1 MKSQCF
7 IILSALALNGCTAH
21 VGYHDI
27 GAALRSGL
35 SGSQSASAGYAQQK
49 PSARD
54 CAFHATA
61 RAAQEAQASMA
72 NLKNRMA
79 AAKQSLSQ
87 SPAWQNG
94 SCIRPGMRNLPPQ
107 PKGLSQQEVEFQS
120 VGSCLDLAVRRQGK
134 NDLVQALVAVRQE
147 KLLEYAVKWNE
158 GHQEPCAVAVGQSQV
173 DDFMA
178 RAVCG
183 AFGREAYSGCIM
195 KNLQKC
201 IQTVADRCNA
211 PLAVWRLNVEAIQ
224 NEPDV
229 LLQQCQSNIN
239 LIEEAERRIP
249 DLEMTVQLNQE
260 EHSKLAASGGAKV
273 PASACH

>member
-1 MKSQCF
+1 MKSHYF
-7 IILSALALNGCTAH
+7 IILSALSLSACSAH
-21 VGYHDI
+21 IGAHDI
-27 GAALRSGL
+27 GAALRSGF
-35 SGSQSASAGYAQQK
+35 SGSQSSSAGYTPQK

-61 RAAQEAQASMA
+61 RAAQEARSS
-72 NLKNRMA
+72 LGSYKNRLA
-79 AAKQSLSQ
+79 AAQRGLAQ

-94 SCIRPGMRNLPPQ
+94 SCIRPAMRKLPPQ
-107 PKGLSQQEVEFQS
+107 PKGLSQDEIEFQS
-120 VGSCLDLAVRRQGK
+120 IGSCVDLAVRRQGT
-134 NDLVQALVAVRQE
+134 NDLAQALYAVRQE
-147 KLLEYAVKWNE
+147 NLLVHGAEWNKRPK
-158 GHQEPCAVAVGQSQV
+158 EPCAVEIGQSQI

-211 PLAVWRLNVEAIQ
+211 PLAAWKQNVEAIQ

-229 LLQQCQSNIN
+229 LFQQCQSNIS

-249 DLEMTVQLNQE
+249 DLEMTAQLNQE
-260 EHSKLAASGGAKV
+260 EHEKLAASGGAKV

>member
-27 GAALRSGL
+27 GAALRSGF
-35 SGSQSASAGYAQQK
+35 SGNQSASAVYAQQK

-61 RAAQEAQASMA
+61 RAAQEARSS
-72 NLKNRMA
+72 LGSYKNRLA
-79 AAKQSLSQ
+79 AAQRGLSQ

-94 SCIRPGMRNLPPQ
+94 SCIRPAMRSLPPQ
-107 PKGLSQQEVEFQS
+107 PKGLSQKDVELQS
-120 VGSCLDLAVRRQGK
+120 IGSCLDLAVRRQSR
-134 NDLVQALVAVRQE
+134 NDLMQALIAVRQE

-158 GHQEPCAVAVGQSQV
+158 GHQEPCSVAVGQTQV
-173 DDFMA
+173 EDFTA
-178 RAVCG
+178 RAICG
-183 AFGREAYSGCIM
+183 VFGREAYSGCIIT
-195 KNLQKC
+195 NLKKC

-211 PLAVWRLNVEAIQ
+211 PLAVWRQNVEAIQ

-229 LLQQCQSNIN
+229 LFQQCQSNIS

-260 EHSKLAASGGAKV
+260 EYSKLAASGGAKV